1 MIQRRSVLAGLS
13 AAALLPSVAHAQAGF
28 PDRPVRYVVPFPPGG
43 LTDIM
48 ARLVGQK
55 LAEMWGKPVVIEN
68 RAGGNAL
75 IGADAVAKAAPDGHT
90 LLAITMTH
98 AVNASLFPNAPYN
111 FRQDLTTVSV
121 LGSLPL
127 VVVVNA
133 EKSPARSLA
142 DFLALARTE
151 RMNAGSSG
159 NGSPPHLGIELVR
172 IAARA
177 GENIQ
182 HVPYRGGAPS
192 VTDLAAGNLDFM
204 VSNLPECIAQI
215 QGGRLRPL
223 AVTSAERHPLIPDV
237 PTVKEAGQPNLEM
250 TNWTAMMAPAGVPAP
265 ILARLEADTLSAIR
279 DADVA
284 RRAREGGFTV
294 EGWDRTRSN
303 AFVAEETARW
313 ARLIQD
319 AGLRAD

>member
-1 MIQRRSVLAGLS
+1 MIQRRSVLAGLP
-13 AAALLPSVAHAQAGF
+13 AAALLPAVARAQAGF

-55 LAEMWGKPVVIEN
+55 LSDIWGRPVVIEN

-75 IGADAVAKAAPDGHT
+75 IGADAVAKAAPDGHA

-111 FRQDLTTVSV
+111 FRQDLTTISV

-133 EKSPARSLA
+133 EKSPARTLA
-142 DFLALARTE
+142 DFMTAARTQ

-159 NGSPPHLGIELVR
+159 TGSPPHLGIELVR
-172 IAARA
+172 AAARA
-177 GENIQ
+177 GDNIQ

-215 QGGRLRPL
+215 QGGRLRAL

-237 PTVKEAGQPNLEM
+237 PTVKEAGQPSLEM
-250 TNWTAMMAPAGVPAP
+250 TNWTAMMVQAATPAP
-265 ILARLEADTLSAIR
+265 IIAKIEADTLAAIR
-279 DADVA
+279 DADVS

-294 EGWDRTRSN
+294 EAWDRTRSN
-303 AFVAEETARW
+303 AFVAAETARW